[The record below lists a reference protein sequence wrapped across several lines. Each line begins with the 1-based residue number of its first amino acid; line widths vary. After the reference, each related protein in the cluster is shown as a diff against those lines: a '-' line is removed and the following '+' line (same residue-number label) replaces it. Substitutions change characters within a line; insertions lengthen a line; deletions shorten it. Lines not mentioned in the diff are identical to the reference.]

1 MSLIS
6 DKDLRGFLKIK
17 ENDGKW
23 LINCISHFLRI
34 ERINQI
40 YNENYSK
47 SGLDF
52 IDSVLD
58 SLDIKYS
65 IPEDF
70 KTHIPQNGPFIIIAN
85 HPLGGID
92 GLLLLKIVCE
102 IRPDFKMQGNFLLQ
116 RIEPIKDFILPV
128 NPYEGFKSS
137 YSSFKGIKSAY
148 RHLAEGNSLGI
159 FPAGEVSSCHLK
171 DLKITDRQW
180 QKSSINFI
188 QKSGVPVIPIYFHGY
203 NSTLFYLLGQIH
215 PILRTAKLPSELFNK
230 SNQTIKIEIRKPIAP
245 RIISSFTTTESL
257 THYLRAKT
265 YSINKTI
272 KIETFFKT
280 YRSFKDKPKKKIVEP
295 IDIELILSDLKT
307 MTGEHFLFS
316 HGSFSLYCAPFG
328 CIPNIMKE
336 IGRLREITFR
346 EVGEGTNKSIDI
358 DQYDIHYNHL
368 IIWDNTRKQIA
379 GSYRIGKGKDI
390 MDQYGING
398 FYISSLFKLKEG
410 FNSILQKSLE
420 LGRSFIVKEYQRQP
434 LPLFLLWKGIL
445 FYLMKNPEYQYLI
458 GPVSISNDFSR
469 QSKSLI
475 VEFVKDNYFDF
486 RLSAYIK
493 PRKEFIIPKRILKK
507 NKIILEGIDYNIKT
521 LDLYINEFQ
530 PALTIPVL
538 MKKYLQMNGKVIGF
552 NVDQKFN
559 YCLDGLIMVNISD
572 VPFEMVDSLAKELN
586 GSQVN
591 ERFRN
596 ISDLKPIRKNLI
608 YSNTSA

>member
-6 DKDLRGFLKIK
+6 DNELRRFLKIK
-17 ENDGKW
+17 ENGGKW
-23 LINCISHFLRI
+23 LIDFISHFLRI

-40 YNENYSK
+40 YNENYAK

-58 SLDIKYS
+58 SLGIKYS
-65 IPEDF
+65 IPEDLE
-70 KTHIPQNGPFIIIAN
+70 THIPQNGPFIIIAN

-92 GLLLLKIVCE
+92 GLLLLKLICR
-102 IRPDFKMQGNFLLQ
+102 IRPDFKLQGNFLLQ
-116 RIEPIKDFILPV
+116 HIEPIRDMILPV
-128 NPYEGFKSS
+128 NPFENFKSAHSS
-137 YSSFKGIKSAY
+137 YTGIKGAY
-148 RHLAEGNSLGI
+148 RHLTEGNSLGI
-159 FPAGEVSSCHLK
+159 FPAGEVSSFHLR
-171 DLKITDRQW
+171 DFKITDRQW
-180 QKSSINFI
+180 QKSSISFI
-188 QKSGVPVIPIYFHGY
+188 QKAEVPVIPICFHGY
-203 NSTLFYLLGQIH
+203 NSAFFYMLGQIH

-230 SNQTIKIEIRKPIAP
+230 ANQTIKVEIRKPIP
-245 RIISSFTTTESL
+245 PKTIVSFTTIESL
-257 THYLRAKT
+257 TQYLRAKA
-265 YSINKTI
+265 YSFNKTI
-272 KIETFFKT
+272 RIETFFT
-280 YRSFKDKPKKKIVEP
+280 SSRSFKDRKKKKIIEP
-295 IDIELILSDLKT
+295 VAIELIE
-307 MTGEHFLFS
+307 GELAALADGHYLFS
-316 HGSFSLYCAPFG
+316 QGSFSVYCAPFWS
-328 CIPNIMKE
+328 IPNMMQE

-368 IIWDNTRKQIA
+368 IVWDNVKKQIV

-390 MDQYGING
+390 MNQYGTKG
-398 FYISSLFKLKEG
+398 FYINSLFRLKEC

-475 VEFVKDNYFDF
+475 VEFVKGYYFDF
-486 RLSAYIK
+486 RLSACIK

-507 NKIILEGIDYNIKT
+507 NKIILEGIDDNIKT

-538 MKKYLQMNGKVIGF
+538 MKKYLQINGKIIGF
-552 NVDQKFN
+552 NIDQKFN
-559 YCLDGLIMVNISD
+559 NCLDGLIIVNISD
-572 VPFEMVDSLAKELN
+572 VPYEVVDNLAKELN
-586 GSQVN
+586 GSQVKG
-591 ERFRN
+591 RFEN
-596 ISDLKPIRKNLI
+596 LSDLKSISKNLI
-608 YSNTSA
+608 YSSTSA